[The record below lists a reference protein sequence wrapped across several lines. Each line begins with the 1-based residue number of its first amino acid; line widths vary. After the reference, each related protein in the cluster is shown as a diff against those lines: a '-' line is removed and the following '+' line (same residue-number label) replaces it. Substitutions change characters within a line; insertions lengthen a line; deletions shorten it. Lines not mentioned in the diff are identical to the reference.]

1 MWSFGCILFEFI
13 TGQPPFYNSSLNKL
27 MKMIQD
33 DPVPIQK
40 LRSVSTNLKNLLS

>member
-1 MWSFGCILFEFI
+1 
-13 TGQPPFYNSSLNKL
+13 

-40 LRSVSTNLKNLLS
+40 LRSVSTNLKNLLSWLLEKDPVSWITYEELI